1 MHIGTRLGAAGL
13 AAALLLPTGALAA
26 GPDQTQARQED
37 LDTLYAALQ
46 EHHPDL
52 YANTPQE
59 AFEAKKAEIE
69 GRLAEESDVDFALDL
84 QSLVALIGDSHTTT
98 NIGSV
103 LNSTGLYPFGA
114 EWYDGSWVLT
124 GAEEEDAA
132 LLGQTV
138 TALNGVPMDEICTR
152 FGTLVS
158 ADNPVKLRRQ
168 TEQLLYSEAC
178 LDYLGI
184 AESGEP
190 LEVTTSGGSFTVEAL
205 PMEGFGDAALSSLS
219 QQRESTPATAYRKG
233 TYYFAQSLDD
243 TTYYIQFNQCMEDPK
258 QPMDGFAAQVEAELE
273 AGDYRQVLLDL
284 RNNGGGSDGVLVP
297 ILMLVPGLVEEGV
310 KVYGLVGEA
319 TYSSAIINAVELVDA
334 GGVLAGSPTSGSV
347 NHFGSTGS
355 FTLPNSGIRV
365 SCSSKYIDLGT
376 LLEAGLGA
384 QVEPLVPTVRVEQT
398 LDDYLAGRDT
408 LVDWLLANGADY
420 TAPEQPDAPL
430 TRGRLAWMLW
440 QAAGALESEPA
451 PFSDLMPF
459 AYYAPG
465 VGWCAQTGVAN
476 GVPGGAFRA
485 SCAVTLEEAAQMLVC
500 FVRQQGL
507 TPAEVRS
514 GAPVLAS
521 DPAPWASE
529 SVAQAWRW
537 GLVAEGADPTGVLT
551 RAQGEALLARLTS

>member
-1 MHIGTRLGAAGL
+1 MDFSRFFIDRPIFAAVLSILIFITGL
-13 AAALLLPTGALAA
+13 IAIPLLPVSEYPDVVPPSVQVRAEYPGANPKVIAETVA
-26 GPDQTQARQED
+26 
-37 LDTLYAALQ
+37 
-46 EHHPDL
+46 
-52 YANTPQE
+52 TPLEE
-59 AFEAKKAEIE
+59 AI
-69 GRLAEESDVDFALDL
+69 
-84 QSLVALIGDSHTTT
+84 
-98 NIGSV
+98 
-103 LNSTGLYPFGA
+103 
-114 EWYDGSWVLT
+114 
-124 GAEEEDAA
+124 
-132 LLGQTV
+132 
-138 TALNGVPMDEICTR
+138 NGVENMMYMKS
-152 FGTLVS
+152 V
-158 ADNPVKLRRQ
+158 A
-168 TEQLLYSEAC
+168 
-178 LDYLGI
+178 
-184 AESGEP
+184 
-190 LEVTTSGGSFTVEAL
+190 
-205 PMEGFGDAALSSLS
+205 
-219 QQRESTPATAYRKG
+219 
-233 TYYFAQSLDD
+233 
-243 TTYYIQFNQCMEDPK
+243 
-258 QPMDGFAAQVEAELE
+258 
-273 AGDYRQVLLDL
+273 
-284 RNNGGGSDGVLVP
+284 GSDGVLVP

-355 FTLPNSGIRV
+355 FTLSNSGIRV

-376 LLEAGLGA
+376 LLEAGPGA
-384 QVEPLVPTVRVEQT
+384 QVEPLVPTVLVEQT
-398 LDDYLAGRDT
+398 LDGYLAGRDT

-440 QAAGALESEPA
+440 QAAGAPEAEPA

-465 VGWCAQTGVAN
+465 VGWCDQTGIAN

-485 SCAVTLEEAAQMLVC
+485 SCAVTLEEAAQMLVR

-551 RAQGEALLARLTS
+551 RAQGEALLARLAP

>member
-1 MHIGTRLGAAGL
+1 M
-13 AAALLLPTGALAA
+13 
-26 GPDQTQARQED
+26 
-37 LDTLYAALQ
+37 
-46 EHHPDL
+46 
-52 YANTPQE
+52 
-59 AFEAKKAEIE
+59 
-69 GRLAEESDVDFALDL
+69 
-84 QSLVALIGDSHTTT
+84 
-98 NIGSV
+98 
-103 LNSTGLYPFGA
+103 
-114 EWYDGSWVLT
+114 
-124 GAEEEDAA
+124 
-132 LLGQTV
+132 
-138 TALNGVPMDEICTR
+138 
-152 FGTLVS
+152 
-158 ADNPVKLRRQ
+158 
-168 TEQLLYSEAC
+168 
-178 LDYLGI
+178 
-184 AESGEP
+184 
-190 LEVTTSGGSFTVEAL
+190 
-205 PMEGFGDAALSSLS
+205 
-219 QQRESTPATAYRKG
+219 
-233 TYYFAQSLDD
+233 
-243 TTYYIQFNQCMEDPK
+243 
-258 QPMDGFAAQVEAELE
+258 
-273 AGDYRQVLLDL
+273 
-284 RNNGGGSDGVLVP
+284 LVP

-440 QAAGALESEPA
+440 QAAGAPEAEPA

-465 VGWCAQTGVAN
+465 VGWCDQTGVAN

-485 SCAVTLEEAAQMLVC
+485 SCAVTLEEAAQMLVR

-537 GLVAEGADPTGVLT
+537 GLVAEGADPPGSSPAP
-551 RAQGEALLARLTS
+551 RARRCWHGSPPERAVKFLETASTFSVPCGMIRISTAGTLRRTYALRNGKGDHVI